1 MSPEKLFA
9 AVATFNSKPDESGVS
24 ITVAGAILERSRASI
39 WRDLAAGRLESFCIG
54 RSRRIKVGSIRRAC
68 AAE

>member
-1 MSPEKLFA
+1 MSPEKVSA
-9 AVATFNSKPDESGVS
+9 AIAAFDSKPNEAGVS
-24 ITVAGAILERSRASI
+24 IPVASAILERSRASI

-68 AAE
+68 KAA